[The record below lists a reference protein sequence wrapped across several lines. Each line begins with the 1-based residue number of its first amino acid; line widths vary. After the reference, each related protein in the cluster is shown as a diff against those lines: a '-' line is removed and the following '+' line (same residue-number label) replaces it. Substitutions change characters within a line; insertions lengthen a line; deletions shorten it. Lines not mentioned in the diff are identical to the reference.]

1 MPRKRHNSYQRPRPH
16 SGHMAGSTGSDR
28 SYYAYQVDLPAPVT
42 SRAELVRL
50 LRGGEDTFLELK
62 VRFSNVEKMIAEI
75 IALANTAGGAII
87 FGVNDQLRI
96 EGVDDPEDIEEQ
108 LRNICA
114 HQIQPPVFPYINK
127 VAFDSGRRIV
137 LLEVAA
143 DNRPHRTLDDRF
155 YLREGAIKRE
165 TTREELSRLF
175 HETHAVHFEQVP
187 VFQADIESDID
198 ESLLWSYVRSV
209 NPGYW
214 GETTKGY
221 PATKGY
227 PNDTVMRDMGLA
239 VKIGD
244 AWLPTVGGF
253 LLFGLNDR
261 IIRLMPRADLQLTRF
276 SGVNKKGHNVPIVE
290 QARLHGSLLRQF
302 DGARNFI
309 SRYVDLWDARP
320 SRKAIE
326 NGDNG
331 SRQQSEQ
338 HNTSPPTELEDA
350 FVSGRANYHRGAIL
364 EALTN
369 LVVHRDLSA
378 RDRQARINV
387 YDDCIEFINPAQQ
400 IELPIV
406 SLRYG
411 IACPPNPRLKAIFTN
426 HHYGTPSTQAGIPM
440 ICAETINFARRA
452 PEGPTITNGEFRLKI
467 HGLQ

>member
-1 MPRKRHNSYQRPRPH
+1 
-16 SGHMAGSTGSDR
+16 MAGMGGSARSDR

-50 LRGGEDTFLELK
+50 LRGGEDTYLELK
-62 VRFSNVEKMIAEI
+62 VRFSIVEKMIAEI

-108 LRNICA
+108 LRHICA
-114 HQIQPPVFPYINK
+114 QQIQPPVFPYINK

-137 LLEVAA
+137 VLEVDA

-175 HETHAVHFEQVP
+175 HETHTVHFEQVP

-209 NPGYW
+209 NSGYW
-214 GETTKGY
+214 GET
-221 PATKGY
+221 TKGY

-244 AWLPTVGGF
+244 VWLPTIGG
-253 LLFGLNDR
+253 LMLFGLNDR
-261 IIRLMPRADLQLTRF
+261 ISRLIPRADLQLTRF
-276 SGVNKKGHNVPIVE
+276 SGGNKKGHNAPVVE
-290 QARLHGSLLRQF
+290 QGRMHGSLLRQF

-309 SRYVDLWDARP
+309 TRYVDLWDARP

-331 SRQQSEQ
+331 SIQQPDQ
-338 HNTSPPTELEDA
+338 LTAGLPAGTSTPEDT

-369 LVVHRDLSA
+369 LIVHRDLSA
-378 RDRQARINV
+378 RDRQASINI
-387 YDDCIEFINPAQQ
+387 YDDCIEFINAAQQ

-426 HHYGTPSTQAGIPM
+426 HHYGTPTTQGGVPM

-452 PEGPTITNGEFRLKI
+452 PEGPTITNGEFRLKV